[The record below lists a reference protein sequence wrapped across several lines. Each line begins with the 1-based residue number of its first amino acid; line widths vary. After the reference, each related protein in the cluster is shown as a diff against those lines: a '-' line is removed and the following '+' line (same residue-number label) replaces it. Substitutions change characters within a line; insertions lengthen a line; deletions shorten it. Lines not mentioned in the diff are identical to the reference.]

1 MKRSILAIA
10 AAIIL
15 TTPAYADKMPIKPF
29 KPVQVDT
36 CGNDKLEWIIAYNL
50 DQIEMALEE
59 IRRHAITP
67 VKPKPKDNFKKA
79 G

>member
-1 MKRSILAIA
+1 MKSSIIAIA

-15 TTPAYADKMPIKPF
+15 TTPAYADKMPIKPI
-29 KPVQVDT
+29 QVAD
-36 CGNDKLEWIIAYNL
+36 CSNDKTDWIIAYNL
-50 DQIEMALEE
+50 DQIEMTIKE
-59 IRRHAITP
+59 IRRHTIAP

>member
-1 MKRSILAIA
+1 MKTFMIMIAIVSALA
-10 AAIIL
+10 
-15 TTPAYADKMPIKPF
+15 TPALADKMPIKPT
-29 KPVQVDT
+29 QVDT

-59 IRRHAITP
+59 IRRHTITP
-67 VKPKPKDNFKKA
+67 VKPKPKDNFKKS